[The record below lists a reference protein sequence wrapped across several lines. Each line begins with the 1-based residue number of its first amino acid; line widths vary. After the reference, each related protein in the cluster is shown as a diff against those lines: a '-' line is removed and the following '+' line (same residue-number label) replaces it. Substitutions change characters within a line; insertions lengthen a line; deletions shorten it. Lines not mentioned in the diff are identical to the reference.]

1 MICPDLLKV
10 PLMFCKPTGVSS
22 FLVPSFSFLM
32 VSWSIKFSVA
42 PLSTSAIS
50 SAVPLNEDRV
60 IGISS
65 QLSLLN
71 MYIVLRCRPLAKA
84 ANWDLR

>member
-1 MICPDLLKV
+1 
-10 PLMFCKPTGVSS
+10 MFRNPTGVSS
-22 FLVPSFSFLM
+22 FLVPSFSFLI
-32 VSWSIKFSVA
+32 VSWSIKFSVM

-50 SAVPLNEDRV
+50 SAMPLNEDRV

-71 MYIVLRCRPLAKA
+71 MYIVLRHRPLAKA
-84 ANWDLR
+84 ANWDLKQNPCLQVH

>member
-1 MICPDLLKV
+1 M
-10 PLMFCKPTGVSS
+10 
-22 FLVPSFSFLM
+22 
-32 VSWSIKFSVA
+32 KFSVA

-50 SAVPLNEDRV
+50 SAVPLNDDKE

-71 MYIVLRCRPLAKA
+71 IYIVLRRRPLAKA
-84 ANWDLR
+84 ANWDLRQNPLLQVHQRISVLRLYL

>member
-10 PLMFCKPTGVSS
+10 PSMFHKPTGVPS
-22 FLVPSFSFLM
+22 FLVPSFRFLI
-32 VSWSIKFSVA
+32 VSQSIKFLVA

-71 MYIVLRCRPLAKA
+71 MYIVLRHKPLAKA
-84 ANWDLR
+84 AN